1 VSTLNQIIDFS
12 EEYWHHKKVERR
24 SEVRGLKN
32 LIRKQNFICT
42 RQEYEAYLK
51 IARLGRAFLLKL
63 RIRKRARDRRL
74 ISAHQQQITSSI
86 AKSLE
91 IANNVLK
98 QIEIKSV
105 SQISEDQ
112 FGEEE
117 SGDMPL
123 VKPMTL
129 SEALRYSFKSSVTK
143 KSFKTLREEDEEY
156 IKNQYLQAAQQQLC
170 LKMEVSDLAKMLDQ
184 EDQIVLRQRATV
196 GHLSE
201 VKRLNMIPESFQNA
215 DKSSYLGGMTKNKNL
230 FYT

>member
-1 VSTLNQIIDFS
+1 
-12 EEYWHHKKVERR
+12 
-24 SEVRGLKN
+24 
-32 LIRKQNFICT
+32 
-42 RQEYEAYLK
+42 
-51 IARLGRAFLLKL
+51 
-63 RIRKRARDRRL
+63 
-74 ISAHQQQITSSI
+74 
-86 AKSLE
+86 
-91 IANNVLK
+91 
-98 QIEIKSV
+98 
-105 SQISEDQ
+105 
-112 FGEEE
+112 
-117 SGDMPL
+117 MPL